1 MSNTTQENPT
11 VENSAKEPVSN
22 TSTTRPKTSSS
33 TQAASTNAN
42 TQKAS
47 GTRSATKPRKSTQAN
62 TKTATSKATI
72 NIKSTKIGGAVID
85 QKIVSLGIN
94 IPYAQFTGGDV
105 TNSNIEVG
113 GDNRIKVPFI
123 EIVRSDAP
131 LKDGLFSAVIV
142 DEKILN
148 TQTGFITV
156 DNIDLVSK
164 AIKSEKDELISIL
177 NGGVIIK

>member
-1 MSNTTQENPT
+1 MEYLIDCYT
-11 VENSAKEPVSN
+11 
-22 TSTTRPKTSSS
+22 
-33 TQAASTNAN
+33 
-42 TQKAS
+42 
-47 GTRSATKPRKSTQAN
+47 G
-62 TKTATSKATI
+62 KATI

-105 TNSNIEVG
+105 TNYNIEVG
-113 GDNRIKVPFI
+113 GDNRIKIPFI

-177 NGGVIIK
+177 KGGVIIK